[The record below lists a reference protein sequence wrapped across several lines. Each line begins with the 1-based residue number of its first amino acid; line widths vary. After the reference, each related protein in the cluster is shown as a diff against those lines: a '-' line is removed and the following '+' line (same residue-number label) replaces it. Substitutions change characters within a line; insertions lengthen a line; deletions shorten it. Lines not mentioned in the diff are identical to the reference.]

1 MTRRLLPALL
11 ASLTALAPLSA
22 ADAAL
27 VELTK
32 GDHVAIVGSGLAD
45 RLQHDGWFETLI
57 QQAFPT
63 QELTIRNLAFS
74 CDEVVSRL
82 QTDTGATREEWLST
96 LKTDVILAFYGFNE
110 SFAGPA
116 GLDAFKKDLDGYLK
130 GKLSAKYNGTTAPRL
145 VLMSPIAQEKHPDPN
160 LPDPT
165 ANNANLVLYAAAMAD
180 VAKANNVPFVDLF
193 AASQK
198 LYASAK
204 QPLTFNGIH
213 LTEAGNKAL
222 APVIFSAVFAKPAP
236 ALSADLEKL
245 RTAVIDKSETWHAR
259 YRTVDSYNIYQQR
272 SKIGY
277 QSGTDKDGKP
287 GPKITNADI
296 MHIEMEVRDV
306 MTANRDKRVWSVA
319 QGGAIS
325 DSSKVDDSNL
335 PVVPKVGTN
344 LPGVN
349 PDGSHPYLNGE
360 EAITKMT
367 VPDKCKVTLFAS
379 EEQFPELIKP
389 VQMAWDTKGRL
400 WVAAWPNYPSRT
412 PDSKDGDKLLILEDT
427 NGDGKADKC
436 TTFANDLNCPTG
448 FTFYKDGVLVMKSPD
463 LWFLRDT
470 DGDGKA
476 DWKERVLMGLDAAD
490 SHHETNSMVLD
501 PGGATYLSDGVFH
514 RTQVETAAGPV
525 RNSDGAIYRF
535 EPRSNRFERYVPY
548 GFANPHG
555 RSFDAWGNDII
566 TDGTGNSNY
575 FAAAFSGRINF
586 PNKHPSM
593 KQFWNRPSRPCAGTT
608 FLSSRHFPE
617 DWNGSFL
624 NLNVIGFQGIFRVK
638 VSEDGSGLKGE
649 SQEDLLKSSDK
660 NFRPVG
666 ASVAPD
672 GSLYI
677 LDWANAIIGHLQH
690 HLRDPNRDQTHGR
703 IYRMTYEGRS
713 LVKANPIDGQ
723 PLPALLEELKA
734 PEDNQRLRAKM
745 ELGKRDSSQ
754 VTAAVTKW
762 VDSLDKKNP
771 NYEHHVLEAL
781 WVHQWH
787 NVVNLPLLKRVLASP
802 DHRARAAAARVL
814 CYWRDRVPESL
825 ALFKTLAADEHPRV
839 RLEAVRGASFY
850 SGADVAAANEIAY
863 TILKKPT
870 DYYLD
875 YCYQETLK
883 QLRLLDKNPYL
894 PKDPAFAA
902 MVATKEAAQ
911 ALAAAKEKG
920 YGPKRKLEGKDK
932 KAYELGKEVFNRDAH
947 CITCH
952 QPDGKG
958 LPNIYPPLTNKEWI
972 SDDERL
978 IKIVLKGLWGPMKV
992 GDKTFDPAKGVPPM
1006 TGFSALLKDD
1016 EVAAVLTYVRQ
1027 SFGNDLDPI
1036 KAEQVAKVRKATDSK
1051 PGFYTVDD
1059 LMKEHPIAGWEQWKT
1074 AK

>member
-1 MTRRLLPALL
+1 MPQRLLPTLL
-11 ASLTALAPLSA
+11 ASLAAFAPASALSA
-22 ADAAL
+22 ADALLAL
-27 VELTK
+27 NK
-32 GDHVAIVGSGLAD
+32 GDRVAIMGSGVAD
-45 RLQHDGWFETLI
+45 RLQHDGWLETLI

-63 QELTIRNLAFS
+63 HELTIRNIAYS
-74 CDEVVSRL
+74 CDEVVVRV
-82 QTDTGATREEWLST
+82 QTDTGATRDEWLAK
-96 LKTDVILAFYGFNE
+96 LKTDVVLAFYGFNE
-110 SFAGPA
+110 SFAGEA
-116 GLDAFKKDLDGYLK
+116 GLAKFKEELDGFLK
-130 GKLSAKYNGTTAPRL
+130 KTLTATYNGTKGPRV
-145 VLMSPIAQEKHPDPN
+145 VLFSPIAQEKHPDPH

-165 ANNANLVLYAAAMAD
+165 ANNKNLALYTTAMAE

-198 LYASAK
+198 LYAAAK

-213 LTEAGNKAL
+213 LTESGNQAL
-222 APVIFSAVFAKPAP
+222 APVIVKELFAITPPAP
-236 ALSADLEKL
+236 SPTLEKL
-245 RTAVIDKSETWHAR
+245 RAAVVDKSETWHAR

-277 QSGTDKDGKP
+277 QSGTDKEGKP
-287 GPKITNADI
+287 GPKITNAEV
-296 MHIEMEVRDV
+296 MHVEMEVRDV
-306 MTANRDKRVWSVA
+306 MTANRDKRIWSVA
-319 QGGAIS
+319 QGG
-325 DSSKVDDSNL
+325 DTKVEDVNL
-335 PVVPKVGTN
+335 PEVPKVGTN

-349 PDGSHPYLNGE
+349 ADGSHVYLSGE

-367 VPDKCKVTLFAS
+367 MPEKCKITLFAS
-379 EEQFPELIKP
+379 EKEFPELVKP

-427 NGDGKADKC
+427 NNDGKADKC
-436 TTFANDLNCPTG
+436 ITFTDELNCPTG

-463 LWFLRDT
+463 LWFMRDT

-525 RNSDGAIYRF
+525 RNVDGAIYRY
-535 EPRSNRFERYVPY
+535 EPRSQRFERYVPY
-548 GFANPHG
+548 GFLNPHG
-555 RSFDAWGNDII
+555 RSFDTWGNDII
-566 TDGTGNSNY
+566 TDGTGNLNY
-575 FAAAFSGRINF
+575 FAPAFSGRLDF
-586 PNKHPSM
+586 PHKHPKM
-593 KQFWNRPSRPCAGTT
+593 NQFWERPSRPCPGTA
-608 FLSSRHFPE
+608 FLSSRHFPDE
-617 DWNGSFL
+617 WNGSFL

-638 VSEDGSGLKGE
+638 ASENGSGLKGE

-690 HLRDPNRDQTHGR
+690 HLRDPNRDKIHGR
-703 IYRMTYEGRS
+703 IYRMTYEGRP

-723 PLPALLEELKA
+723 PIPALLEELKA

-762 VDSLDKKNP
+762 IDGLDKKDA
-771 NYEHHVLEAL
+771 NYEHHVLEGL

-787 NVVNLPLLKRVLASP
+787 NVVNIPLLKRVLTSP

-814 CYWRDRVPESL
+814 CYWRDRVPEAL
-825 ALFKTLAADEHPRV
+825 ALFKTLAGDEHPRV
-839 RLEAVRGASFY
+839 RLEAVRAASFY

-883 QLRLLDKNPYL
+883 QLRLQDKNPYL
-894 PKDPAFAA
+894 PKDPEFATIVTA
-902 MVATKEAAQ
+902 KEAAL

-920 YGPKRKLEGKDK
+920 YGPKRKLEGKEK
-932 KAYELGKEVFNRDAH
+932 KAYELGKEVFNREAH

-972 SDDERL
+972 ADDERL

-992 GDKTFDPAKGVPPM
+992 GDKAFDPAKGVPPM
-1006 TGFSALLKDD
+1006 TGFAALLKDE

-1036 KAEQVAKVRKATDSK
+1036 KTEQVAKIRKATDSK
-1051 PGFYTVDD
+1051 AGFYTVEE
-1059 LMKEHPIAGWEQWKT
+1059 LMKEHPIPGWETWK

>member
-1 MTRRLLPALL
+1 MPRRLLPALI
-11 ASLTALAPLSA
+11 AALTPFAGLSA
-22 ADAAL
+22 ADALLAL
-27 VELTK
+27 NK
-32 GDHVAIVGSGLAD
+32 GDHVSVMGSEVAD
-45 RLQHDGWFETLI
+45 RLQHDGWLETLI

-63 QELTIRNLAFS
+63 HELTIRNIAYS
-74 CDEVVSRL
+74 CDEVVVRV
-82 QTDTGATREEWLST
+82 QTDTGATRDEWLAT
-96 LKTDVILAFYGFNE
+96 LKTDVVLAFYGFNE
-110 SFAGPA
+110 SFAGEA
-116 GLDAFKKDLDGYLK
+116 GLPKFKEELAGFLK
-130 GKLSAKYNGTTAPRL
+130 KTLAANYNGAKPPRV
-145 VLMSPIAQEKHPDPN
+145 VLFSPLAQEKHTDPN
-160 LPDPT
+160 VADPT
-165 ANNANLVLYAAAMAD
+165 ANNKNLALYSAAMAE

-198 LYASAK
+198 LYAAAK

-213 LTEAGNKAL
+213 LTEAGNQAL
-222 APVIFSAVFAKPAP
+222 APVIVRELFATNPPAP
-236 ALSADLEKL
+236 SPALEKL
-245 RTAVIDKSETWHAR
+245 RAAVVDKSETWHAR

-287 GPKITNADI
+287 GPKITNAQV
-296 MHIEMEVRDV
+296 MHVEMEVRDV
-306 MTANRDKRVWSVA
+306 MTANRDKRVWSVV
-319 QGGAIS
+319 QGG
-325 DSSKVDDSNL
+325 DLKVEEINL
-335 PVVPKVGTN
+335 PEVPKVGTN

-349 PDGSHPYLNGE
+349 PDGSHVYLSGE
-360 EAITKMT
+360 EAISKMT

-427 NGDGKADKC
+427 NNDGKADKC
-436 TTFANDLNCPTG
+436 TTFTDELNCPTG
-448 FTFYKDGVLVMKSPD
+448 FNFYKDGVLVMKSPD
-463 LWFLRDT
+463 LWFMRDT
-470 DGDGKA
+470 NGDGKA

-525 RNSDGAIYRF
+525 RNIDGAIYRY
-535 EPRSNRFERYVPY
+535 EPRTHRFERYVPY

-575 FAAAFSGRINF
+575 FAPAFSGRIDF
-586 PNKHPSM
+586 PHKHPGM
-593 KQFWNRPSRPCAGTT
+593 KQFWQRPSRPCAGTA
-608 FLSSRHFPE
+608 FLSSRHFPDE
-617 DWNGSFL
+617 WNGSFL

-638 VSEDGSGLKGE
+638 VNEDGSGLKGE

-677 LDWANAIIGHLQH
+677 IDWANAIIGHLQH
-690 HLRDPNRDQTHGR
+690 HLRDPNRDKIHGR
-703 IYRMTYEGRS
+703 IYRMTYEGRD
-713 LVKANPIDGQ
+713 LVKAAPIDGQ
-723 PLPALLEELKA
+723 PIPALLEELKA
-734 PEDNQRLRAKM
+734 PEDNQRLRAKL

-762 VDSLDKKNP
+762 IDGLDKKNP
-771 NYEHHVLEAL
+771 NYEHHVLEGL

-850 SGADVAAANEIAY
+850 SGPEVAAANEIAY

-875 YCYQETLK
+875 YCYQETMK
-883 QLRLLDKNPYL
+883 QLRLQDKNPYL
-894 PKDPAFAA
+894 PKDPEFAA
-902 MVATKEAAQ
+902 IVSAKEAAQ

-920 YGPKRKLEGKDK
+920 YGPKRKLDGKDK

-952 QPDGKG
+952 QADGKG
-958 LPNIYPPLTNKEWI
+958 LPNLYPPLTNKEWLA
-972 SDDERL
+972 DDERL

-992 GDKTFDPAKGVPPM
+992 GDKAFDPTKGVPPM
-1006 TGFSALLKDD
+1006 TGFSALLKDE

-1036 KAEQVAKVRKATDSK
+1036 KADAVAKVRKATDSK
-1051 PGFYTVDD
+1051 ASFYLVED
-1059 LMKEHPIAGWEQWKT
+1059 LMKEHPIPGWETWK